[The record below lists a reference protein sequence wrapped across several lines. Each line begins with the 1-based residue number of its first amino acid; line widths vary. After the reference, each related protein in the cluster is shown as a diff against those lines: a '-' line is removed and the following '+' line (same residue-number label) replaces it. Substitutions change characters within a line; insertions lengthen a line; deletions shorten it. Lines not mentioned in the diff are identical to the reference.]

1 MESLD
6 IVKFGIFDDFSHVF
20 GTGIITN
27 VISLNH
33 REMII
38 STTKEIIKIEKSVI
52 KMRHPIKFSTCA
64 IVPGTDFLIGITTK
78 KGDLIIYQIGD
89 LPQKQQSYNSRS
101 IELPPPL
108 LENYPTNQSGI
119 FHMIYSPKS
128 QSIITIGAGIKVFSL
143 KYKLSRISV
152 IKPTVSISP
161 RSSFASDYATTILVP
176 PAFDSDTELLLL
188 PTDEG
193 ICAYNLDGH
202 LIMQCSKYPASVSTV
217 YATHPSKPPK
227 LADVPND
234 KSTNT
239 VRMSKKLLTYD
250 SNKGMALWGK
260 RGQLI
265 DQFETIGSSVL
276 AIMFVDSENALCL
289 NSSHALF
296 FLNIKTG
303 KTFFCLNLEKNP
315 SRLFLTFVNNEPFLC
330 ACFASYMRVL
340 KIVIPWRV
348 WNLNINKT
356 LNMRRCNK
364 FRSAARVLV
373 SAENSFIKFYSPRD
387 GGKMTV
393 ATPAEACRP
402 VSFLYDRGIVE
413 NYIFNEK
420 ELKFS
425 VSVSRITNKTAEIK
439 ENSKEEDKKE
449 EEEDASDKTPSRDI
463 LFIILENGTILGFD
477 TNVANC
483 EEVMKMKCKAAFM
496 SICRIRATNKKKRAS
511 KNEENQENE
520 EDSYQWCYAVAS
532 PKSDLFILDY
542 FSMKEVRHFTV
553 SDDTLIKMFFHF
565 ESECIIMVFA
575 RKTILFDIEK
585 GIIIDT
591 VLVGGNQTT
600 TLFSNYLIFG
610 YETGHIRH
618 ISIENK
624 RFVLSDSSNKK
635 KKKKEENREEEEE
648 EVKEKVE
655 NTHHHVVA
663 DKSNNALQKPH
674 SGPITGF
681 SFSLKIWI
689 SSGLDGNV
697 IVWDYNFEKVYKICL
712 PLPLRSC
719 LIMNGKRDILV
730 ATETEVMLIKNNYLA
745 EFFEEDPIDVE
756 FEDIDNFDKIK
767 DALCHDSIESFDPD
781 AYEDK
786 NVSDGS
792 YEEEEE
798 IENKND
804 KQKVNISNTPKNI
817 AKKLIDSKPAKT
829 ENEEVHH
836 ETAPKNNKPA
846 DDSPENVQKKLE
858 MMQAMNGI
866 GPTSSGPPKVSTPT
880 PKASSTSNSNST
892 SSPAKSSAENEKP
905 KETEKPKVVETK
917 KKKPPKDG
925 KALNDFISNNME
937 QEKAQSKRKKV
948 KKNNNQEA
956 EQPKDDTPK
965 KSESEVADMI
975 GNLFDRNKP
984 KDKTNQNTKKK
995 SGDGID
1001 FNELAK
1007 KFNKDEDPLV
1017 VNLDKADLSKKG
1029 KTKNKDEDN
1038 QDENDDDD
1046 GDDEN
1051 TQKSKPKET
1060 TSTKPKS
1067 NSNSTPK
1074 ASTNAA
1080 PKASAKDNNS
1090 TPKTTTKPKNTE
1102 KEKEST
1108 KPAANTKSSS
1118 KPKEKEKTKDKDNDN
1133 KAKEKK
1139 PQKGSTS
1146 QKPQKEPSKTTS
1158 QPQQATSNETKNNNS
1173 PKKAKNPSPPKS
1185 STKPASN
1192 TSSTTKPTTNSNANS
1207 IPSSSTT
1214 TNPSSNITS
1223 KPTNN
1228 NNSNN
1233 NNTKPVSSSNANS
1246 NSNPSSNNQPT
1257 SSIINIPNTNTNANL
1272 TPKSSSNDKPSAVT
1286 SNNNNNNTNNNNND
1300 DDGGGNSKN
1309 VYDNDD
1315 DSKEKPN
1322 RISIGTQGENFGD
1335 DEEGEKAED
1344 KKQDDAEE
1352 PVNIEIKMNGP
1363 RPDVSTNDDTG
1374 NTEEAQENEGEN
1386 NDNAADQNDEQ
1397 QEEVAHQ
1404 QQEEQPISEAQ
1415 NECDTKA
1422 SNDSTEKASIENS
1435 DKLHNSDNE
1444 ASNIAEADNDNQK
1457 SGSDTDTMRQQRA
1470 PTPPPI
1476 RPKLETPKAD
1486 RGGTG
1491 RQKQERKRSRTP
1503 PPKREKTTSE
1513 FRMPPPN
1520 VIIDQEAV
1528 LVLYGR
1534 GRLEFKP
1541 LVDRIQRDM
1550 LMVTNYGNGFYRQNK
1565 HITLSYIQNFSD
1577 NLQQKP
1583 PDDSEKKLSKSQPQ
1597 VVPPITPPHAS
1608 SARGS
1613 SRPFETPFMV
1623 PNGNYDRND
1632 RDIFN
1637 GSVNSISP
1645 AFKNRQKGGF
1655 SNSMRPNSS
1664 RDVSLNENGLS
1675 AFSVTVENGND
1686 SKSPRQPL
1694 LPRISD
1700 MHNTFSPAAY
1710 VYNYKNNTE
1719 TIFNSLDTS
1728 SSVTTPRSRLKDGDN
1743 ESSEEEIAENENLEG
1758 EVTNDDSKSFKRS
1771 PRRIQSARATGRPLI
1786 DTNSH
1791 DFKVNMPF
1799 PLSPVVMASPRR
1811 SIINKQRPLIQD
1823 NSKSSEEEIPIPV
1836 DQLESAVMTKMPR
1849 LHFVSSTPQQPQ
1861 FQHQQQFIQ
1870 SPSNISPNFGASPN
1884 NQNYMRRPNS
1894 VRTFD
1899 RSPLMFNQPIGVAMV
1914 KPGKAMKRNAAFYAS
1929 VAVTTSISNARK
1941 SSPSY
1946 HTGSRPK
1953 KPMKLSNR
1961 NNLNNGQIDDM
1972 NALARSSSN
1981 DIEITVK

>member
-108 LENYPTNQSGI
+108 LENYSTNQSGI

-234 KSTNT
+234 KSTNII
-239 VRMSKKLLTYD
+239 RMSKKLLTYD

-413 NYIFNEK
+413 NFIFNEK

-439 ENSKEEDKKE
+439 ENSKE

-600 TLFSNYLIFG
+600 TLFSNYLIIG

-635 KKKKEENREEEEE
+635 KKKKEENNEEEEE

-798 IENKND
+798 EIENKND

-836 ETAPKNNKPA
+836 ETAPKNSKPA

-880 PKASSTSNSNST
+880 PKASSTSTSNST
-892 SSPAKSSAENEKP
+892 SSPAKSSTENEKP

-917 KKKPPKDG
+917 KKKPQKDG

-1046 GDDEN
+1046 DDEN

-1080 PKASAKDNNS
+1080 PKTSAKDNNS
-1090 TPKTTTKPKNTE
+1090 TPKTSTKPKNTE

-1146 QKPQKEPSKTTS
+1146 QKPQKEPPKATS

-1192 TSSTTKPTTNSNANS
+1192 TNSTTKPTTNSNANS
-1207 IPSSSTT
+1207 IPSSTTT
-1214 TNPSSNITS
+1214 TNPS
-1223 KPTNN
+1223 N

-1233 NNTKPVSSSNANS
+1233 NNNNNNTTPVSSSNANS
-1246 NSNPSSNNQPT
+1246 NPNSNSQPT
-1257 SSIINIPNTNTNANL
+1257 SSVINIPSTNTNANL

-1286 SNNNNNNTNNNNND
+1286 SNNTNND
-1300 DDGGGNSKN
+1300 GGGGGNSKS

-1315 DSKEKPN
+1315 DRKEKPN

-1374 NTEEAQENEGEN
+1374 NTEEAQENEDEN

-1415 NECDTKA
+1415 NEGGTKA
-1422 SNDSTEKASIENS
+1422 YNDSTEKASIENS

-1444 ASNIAEADNDNQK
+1444 ASSIAEADNDNPK
-1457 SGSDTDTMRQQRA
+1457 SGSDTDTIRQQRA

-1476 RPKLETPKAD
+1476 RPKLETPKPD

-1491 RQKQERKRSRTP
+1491 RQKQERKRPRTP

-1664 RDVSLNENGLS
+1664 REVGLNENGLS

-1743 ESSEEEIAENENLEG
+1743 ESSEEEIVENNNLEG

-1823 NSKSSEEEIPIPV
+1823 NRKSSEEEIPIPV

-1884 NQNYMRRPNS
+1884 NQNYPRRPNS

-1899 RSPLMFNQPIGVAMV
+1899 RSPLMFNQPIGIAMV

-1946 HTGSRPK
+1946 HTGNRPK